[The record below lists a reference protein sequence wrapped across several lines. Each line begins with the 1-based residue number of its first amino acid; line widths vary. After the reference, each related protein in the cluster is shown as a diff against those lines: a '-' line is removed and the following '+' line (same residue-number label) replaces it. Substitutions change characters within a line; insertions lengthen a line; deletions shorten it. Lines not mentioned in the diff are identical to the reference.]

1 MISFYIYFVLIRS
14 TLKTQIKKLQTST
27 FNLYTNDKSTYFKV
41 SGGENHP
48 SVTQITKR
56 AYIYIQNSTAEK
68 LRSIFKLSGENKQK

>member
-1 MISFYIYFVLIRS
+1 MISFYIYFVLIS

-56 AYIYIQNSTAEK
+56 AYIYIQNSTAKK

>member
-1 MISFYIYFVLIRS
+1 MISFYIYFVLIS

-41 SGGENHP
+41 SGGGNHP

>member
-1 MISFYIYFVLIRS
+1 MINQHI
-14 TLKTQIKKLQTST
+14 LKL
-27 FNLYTNDKSTYFKV
+27 V
-41 SGGENHP
+41 GGENHP